1 MWPLWHY
8 LAGSLWDM
16 QAKRYII
23 LILFYMFH
31 GAKYITVKYMT
42 KLAPLMQYLWLR
54 KMNAVIGS
62 KAAFHVQPLPQPL
75 VPRLQSPNLPIYVQ
89 MLARLANSQSLWKF
103 AGVQLHL
110 QLTKFSGKHVCLTPR
125 PQLFMVS
132 TYLDLIACE

>member
-31 GAKYITVKYMT
+31 GAKYITVKYTT

-103 AGVQLHL
+103 DKIL
-110 QLTKFSGKHVCLTPR
+110 GKTCVPYPETTTFHGKYLFRPDCL
-125 PQLFMVS
+125 
-132 TYLDLIACE
+132 